1 MNSLSS
7 GMLSKQDMDL
17 KRKKKEKNRREIKQQ
32 RKNRVKE
39 NRLKDQPASIDKE
52 AFVQQKKERIEAEN
66 NKEQM
71 DTETLLNMT
80 FAQKLVVIS

>member
-1 MNSLSS
+1 
-7 GMLSKQDMDL
+7 MLSKQDMDL